1 MTSENPNS
9 PRSFP
14 SWFWQ
19 WLRQA
24 STLIGTGTLAIAVVG
39 SSMVAY
45 SIMRQQLLFWL
56 EFQREIP
63 LDSPVTIGEFADWIS
78 LSDYLFQ
85 EIQIRYEQFI

>member
-1 MTSENPNS
+1 
-9 PRSFP
+9 
-14 SWFWQ
+14 
-19 WLRQA
+19 
-24 STLIGTGTLAIAVVG
+24 
-39 SSMVAY
+39 MVAY